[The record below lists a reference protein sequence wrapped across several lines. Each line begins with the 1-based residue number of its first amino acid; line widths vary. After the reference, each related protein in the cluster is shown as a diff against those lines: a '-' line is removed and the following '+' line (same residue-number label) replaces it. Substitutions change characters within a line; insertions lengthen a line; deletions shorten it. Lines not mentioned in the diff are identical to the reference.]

1 MKIQETIY
9 ELRQQPIVTTV
20 TIVGTALAIFLIMVV
35 VITNQVAVAPFS
47 PESNRDRWLVNRAFS
62 IRRTGTENGESNSA
76 MSYKTAKEIYGR
88 LKIPERVTIYGWS
101 STNLCESPDGKII
114 NVESKG
120 VDAEFWK
127 VMDFTFIDGVPFDQ
141 AQFEAGETLAVITE
155 SVARRLFNTSKAAGK
170 KFTIDYV
177 DYKVCGVVE
186 DVSPIADTAY
196 SEIWIPFTSTDLISD
211 TWMNDI
217 MGCFSAIILAKDAS
231 DFPKIRAEFEESHR
245 KFFEKFDG
253 AYEYI
258 QRERPFDQETAVHTF
273 YANVGPDMDSVHR
286 QNFIIFAILLIVPA
300 INLSSM
306 THSRMVRQEEII
318 GVKRAFGATRGYI
331 LKNLF
336 IENLIITIVAGCL
349 GIILSVI
356 FAYIA
361 SEALFTKGYSDHNVA
376 PNFNVFMIMQWKTF
390 GLALLFCF
398 ILNLA
403 SAGLPSIMAA
413 RTNIVNALSKR

>member
-9 ELRQQPIVTTV
+9 ELRQQPVVTSV
-20 TIVGTALAIFLIMVV
+20 TIIGTALAIFLIMVV
-35 VITNQVAVAPFS
+35 VITNQVAVAPFA
-47 PESNRDRWLVNRAFS
+47 PESNRDRWLINRSFS
-62 IRRTGTENGESNSA
+62 IRKTGTENGESNA
-76 MSYKTAKEIYGR
+76 GMSYQTAKEIYGR
-88 LKIPERVTIYGWS
+88 LKTPESVTFIGWP
-101 STNLCESPDGKII
+101 STNLCESTAGKTI
-114 NVESKG
+114 NVESLG

-141 AQFEAGETLAVITE
+141 AQFDAGETVAVITE
-155 SVARRLFNTSKAAGK
+155 NVARRLFNTVQATGK
-170 KFTIDYV
+170 TIKIDYV

-186 DVSPIADTAY
+186 DVSPIANFAY
-196 SEIWIPFTSTDLISD
+196 SEVWIPFTSTDMISSS
-211 TWMNDI
+211 WMNGI
-217 MGCFSAIILAKDAS
+217 MGSFSAIILAKDAS

-245 KFFEKFDG
+245 KFFESFNGD
-253 AYEYI
+253 YEYI
-258 QRERPFDQETAVHTF
+258 QRERPFDQETAIHTP
-273 YANVGPDMDSVHR
+273 YSNLGPDMKSVHR

-306 THSRMVRQEEII
+306 THSRMVRQEGII

-331 LKNLF
+331 LKNLLL
-336 IENLIITIVAGCL
+336 ENLIITLIAGCI
-349 GIILSVI
+349 GIILSII

-361 SEALFTKGYSDHNVA
+361 SEALFTKDYSDSHVS